1 APAHQG
7 GGRGDGT
14 RAGRRAG
21 AVEGGRPGKEAHRGH
36 RGGPGRDAGL
46 LVSESGRRGRRVGE
60 AVAPRRRAG
69 GALGAG
75 APFARFW
82 AAATA
87 ANLADGIAFTAL
99 PLVAAALTTDP
110 LAVSGLAAARYLPWL
125 LLGAAAGA
133 LVDRIRAMQAAGVVR
148 SAVIIGLAALAAAG
162 AASMWAL
169 YAVMF
174 TVMACETV
182 YDTAARAVLPGLVA
196 RDRLESA
203 NGRLESGR
211 LVTEDFGGAPLAGLL
226 FGVAAALPL
235 AVNGLGYLL
244 AVVLLAGLPATARR
258 APADPA
264 AGAAAPRT
272 AFRAD
277 VVEGLRFLFG

>member
-1 APAHQG
+1 
-7 GGRGDGT
+7 
-14 RAGRRAG
+14 
-21 AVEGGRPGKEAHRGH
+21 
-36 RGGPGRDAGL
+36 
-46 LVSESGRRGRRVGE
+46 
-60 AVAPRRRAG
+60 
-69 GALGAG
+69 
-75 APFARFW
+75 
-82 AAATA
+82 
-87 ANLADGIAFTAL
+87 
-99 PLVAAALTTDP
+99 
-110 LAVSGLAAARYLPWL
+110 WL

-148 SAVIIGLAALAAAG
+148 SAVIIGLAALAAVG

-277 VVEGLRFLFG
+277 VVEGPRVLLGDPLQRALPLLSLGVGGRSGGGLPGAGPAGAGAAGRPRAAVRVLRGRLGGRRTGGGGGSPAAHPVPAPGRAGIGLLRDGGGGAGR

>member
-1 APAHQG
+1 
-7 GGRGDGT
+7 
-14 RAGRRAG
+14 
-21 AVEGGRPGKEAHRGH
+21 
-36 RGGPGRDAGL
+36 
-46 LVSESGRRGRRVGE
+46 
-60 AVAPRRRAG
+60 
-69 GALGAG
+69 
-75 APFARFW
+75 PFARFW

-277 VVEGLRFLFG
+277 VVEGLRFLFGDPLQRALLLLSLGVGVGVEAAFPVLVLLAQERLGVPVQLYGFFVAASAAGALAGAAGAPLLTRFLPR